1 MMLSSI
7 KFIYHFSGG
16 VIPDLQP
23 VDNNNELLVTTSLTK
38 LNREISIRQ
47 NDDRKMLID
56 CLETALQELVELP
69 SAFRRQ
75 ELDSVSN
82 TGDLGISIES
92 ICSRMQQEYDLY
104 SSTYLCSQPVTE
116 MQHEEFYIM
125 QCTPTDLQ

>member
-1 MMLSSI
+1 MLSSV
-7 KFIYHFSGG
+7 KCIYHFSGG

-38 LNREISIRQ
+38 FNPEIRIGQ

-56 CLETALQELVELP
+56 CLGTALQESVELP
-69 SAFRRQ
+69 SAVRSQ

-82 TGDLGISIES
+82 TGDLGISIQS

-104 SSTYLCSQPVTE
+104 SRTYLCSQPVTE
-116 MQHEEFYIM
+116 MLPSKEFYIM